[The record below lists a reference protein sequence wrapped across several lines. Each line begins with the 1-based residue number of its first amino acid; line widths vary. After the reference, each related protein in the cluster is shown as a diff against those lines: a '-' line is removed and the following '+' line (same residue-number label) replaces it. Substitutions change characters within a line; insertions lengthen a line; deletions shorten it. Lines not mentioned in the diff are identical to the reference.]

1 VAVGRANFR
10 LEWNGPG
17 IERLARESAAAGLNA
32 AAPYLA
38 DKMARNMG
46 SEGGGVVGA
55 DVSPLAGGPTSGRKR
70 KKGRARY
77 IASPPGAFPGVR
89 TSNLRNSM
97 AFKRA
102 TPANLSAAAGTNL
115 ARSPRAGADGKPL
128 SPNDVDRYALFLEFG
143 TSKMAARPFLL
154 RTLREETPTLR
165 RMFANAARARF
176 KRGTGGARK

>member
-32 AAPYLA
+32 AAAVLA
-38 DKMARNMG
+38 DAMVRNFG
-46 SEGGGVVGA
+46 KSGGGVVGA
-55 DVSPLAGGPTSGRKR
+55 SASPLAGGPTSGRK
-70 KKGRARY
+70 KVKGRAKY
-77 IASPPGAFPGVR
+77 ISSPPGGFPAVR
-89 TSNLRNSM
+89 TGNLRNSM

-102 TPANLSAAAGTNL
+102 TAVSLVAAAGTNL
-115 ARSPRAGADGKPL
+115 ARSPRVGANGKPL

-165 RMFANAARARF
+165 RVFSNAARIRF
-176 KRGTGGARK
+176 KRGTGGAKR